1 MKQNMRQKNM
11 QAYLFLSPFLIFITV
26 LYILPAIL
34 TVIMAF
40 TSLDSAFIWK
50 FNGINNFRKILMDPN
65 TPIIAWNTVKYVGIT
80 IFLTVVLDLFF
91 AIMTTYFIRDERKG
105 NIFKSILMIPMIT
118 PGVVYSV
125 LWLWLLEAT
134 PMVWPTRCIWLW
146 AAVNRSTG
154 LPSIRL
160 IITIAG
166 TLLHQHCLWHHS
178 LFLGGEE
185 HSRESVPA
193 ARVDGA
199 GEWEIVRNII
209 LPNLRFHITFIALWE
224 TLGLLTNYVTIML
237 ITNGGSGCPDR
248 GMGTECLPQGL
259 LGQPVRLWRCH
270 FAGADRGGY
279 GADAGDRRC
288 DAPSG
293 KIPFL
298 RNQEVRYEIF
308 PETQV

>member
-11 QAYLFLSPFLIFITV
+11 QAYLFLSPFLVFITV

-105 NIFKSILMIPMIT
+105 NIFKGILMIPMIT
-118 PGVVYSV
+118 PAVVYSV

-134 PMVWPTRCIWLW
+134 PNGLANKVYMALGGSEPLNWIAQYPFVIII
-146 AAVNRSTG
+146 AA
-154 LPSIRL
+154 
-160 IITIAG
+160 
-166 TLLHQHCLWHHS
+166 TLLTSIAYGTTVFSSAVKSIPENQ
-178 LFLGGEE
+178 F
-185 HSRESVPA
+185 RA

-209 LPNLRFHITFIALWE
+209 LPNLRFHITFIALGDPGSAHQ
-224 TLGLLTNYVTIML
+224 LCHHHAHHQRR
-237 ITNGGSGCPDR
+237 SGCPDR
-248 GMGTECLPQGL
+248 GMGTERLPQGL
-259 LGQPVRLWRCH
+259 LGQPVRLWCCH

-279 GADAGDRRC
+279 GADACDRRC

-298 RNQEVRYEIF
+298 SNQEVRYEIF

>member
-11 QAYLFLSPFLIFITV
+11 QAYLFLSPFLVFITV

-65 TPIIAWNTVKYVGIT
+65 TPIIAWNTVKY
-80 IFLTVVLDLFF
+80 
-91 AIMTTYFIRDERKG
+91 
-105 NIFKSILMIPMIT
+105 
-118 PGVVYSV
+118 SV

-134 PMVWPTRCIWLW
+134 PNGLANKVYMALGGSEPLNWIAQYPFVIII
-146 AAVNRSTG
+146 AA
-154 LPSIRL
+154 
-160 IITIAG
+160 
-166 TLLHQHCLWHHS
+166 TLLTSIAYGTTVFSSAVKSIPENQ
-178 LFLGGEE
+178 F
-185 HSRESVPA
+185 RA

-237 ITNGGSGCPDR
+237 ITNGGPGVQ
-248 GMGTECLPQGL
+248 TEVWALSAYHKAFSDSQY
-259 LGQPVRLWRCH
+259 
-270 FAGADRGGY
+270 GY
-279 GADAGDRRC
+279 GAAISLVLIVVVMVLMLVIG
-288 DAPSG
+288 AVMHH
-293 KIPFL
+293 
-298 RNQEVRYEIF
+298 QEKSRS
-308 PETQV
+308 